1 MDKTDNMSTKAS
13 VRFLNSLM
21 EKYPDVDRRALL
33 CNMTGH
39 PCDVMQI
46 KSPGKRSREIPQITP
61 QRLLSIFHWAYIEY
75 CRGKEMTFKM
85 IDLICFENTETSPE
99 YTNFRDKFYAG
110 YEKEVNVVMYHENE
124 KKRRRLE
131 SNI

>member
-1 MDKTDNMSTKAS
+1 MANEESE
-13 VRFLNSLM
+13 RFLNKMM

-39 PCDVMQI
+39 PCDVTHT
-46 KSPGKRSREIPQITP
+46 KSQRKRSREIPQITP
-61 QRLLSIFHWAYIEY
+61 QRLLNIFHWAYIEH
-75 CRGKEMTFKM
+75 CKEMLKRGKEISSEM
-85 IDLICFENTETSPE
+85 IDLICSGNTETSSE
-99 YTNFRDKFYAG
+99 YTNFRDKFYKG
-110 YEKEVNVVMYHENE
+110 FEKEVNVVMYYENE